1 MEEIFEEYGSMILAF
16 LGGVVM
22 IGVFATLGTDGG
34 GIYEF
39 VIGNCIRSV

>member
-22 IGVFATLGTDGG
+22 IGVFAALGTDG